1 MRKNNTISAGKNIDH
16 LSKNDE
22 NSGMDNVLGIV
33 FLNNSIKQWFIAAAC
48 ILGGLAAG
56 KAGSLIVTGMVKRV
70 RKKAERPMDA
80 PLVKFVLKPLSL
92 FFFLCGAELGLAGLR
107 FHETLRLWIDRILG
121 SLFIAV
127 ILWALG
133 RIVDVL
139 ILRYVPQRGLSPL
152 GKHETDIQPLIRK
165 FFNILMV
172 IIAAILILRTMGYN
186 VSALMAGLGLGG
198 AAIALASKDTLSNIL
213 GSVTVFMDKPFRLND
228 RIKIG
233 DYDGFVTEMGLRT
246 SRLRTL
252 ENRVVCI
259 PNSLFA
265 SSPIENISAA
275 PNTKITQAIRFR
287 GDNGGEKI
295 AQGIEILREI
305 GTSTEGLEGNPIV
318 GLVSPG
324 GLICQATFIYFISKK
339 AVYMDTI
346 NRVNLEVLRRFE
358 EAGIRLV

>member
-1 MRKNNTISAGKNIDH
+1 
-16 LSKNDE
+16 
-22 NSGMDNVLGIV
+22 MDGVLDLV
-33 FLNNSIKQWFIAAAC
+33 FLNNPVKQWLAAAAF

-56 KAGSLIVTGMVKRV
+56 KIGSLIIAGAVKKS
-70 RKKAERPMDA
+70 RKKTGRPVDNMA
-80 PLVKFVLKPLSL
+80 PNLLRRPLFL
-92 FFFLCGAELGLAGLR
+92 FLFLCGIALGLAALR
-107 FHETLRLWIDRILG
+107 LHETVRLWADRIVG
-121 SLFIAV
+121 SFFIV
-127 ILWALG
+127 IIAWALG
-133 RIVDVL
+133 RMADAL
-139 ILRYVPQRGLSPL
+139 ILRYVPPRGPSPL
-152 GKHETDIQPLIRK
+152 EKDETGIQPLLRK
-165 FFNILMV
+165 FFNILTAL
-172 IIAAILILRTMGYN
+172 IAAVLILRTMGYN

-213 GSVTVFMDKPFRLND
+213 GSVTVFMDKPFRVND

-265 SSPIENISAA
+265 SSPIENITAA
-275 PNTKITQAIRFR
+275 PSTKITQTIRFR
-287 GDNGGEKI
+287 GDNGSEKI
-295 AQGIEILREI
+295 ARAIEILREI
-305 GTSTEGLEGNPIV
+305 GSSTEGLEGSPIA

-358 EAGIRLV
+358 EAEIRLV